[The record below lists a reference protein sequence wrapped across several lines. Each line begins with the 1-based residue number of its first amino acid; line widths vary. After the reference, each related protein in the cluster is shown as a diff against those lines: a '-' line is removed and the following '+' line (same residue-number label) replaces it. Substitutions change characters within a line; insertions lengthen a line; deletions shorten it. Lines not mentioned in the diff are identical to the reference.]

1 MYRIY
6 KHFETPE
13 EAMAFASSKFVSN
26 VSAIRSALTH
36 GKDYVAEIPNW
47 DLEVVF
53 TLTDAITHLEQ
64 QGMKRL
70 SAKNILESVKS
81 WE

>member
-1 MYRIY
+1 MQRIY

-13 EAMAFASSKFVSN
+13 QAMVWASSRFVPN
-26 VSAIRSALTH
+26 VSAIRSALQRSE
-36 GKDYVAEIPNW
+36 DYKAEIPDW

-53 TLTDAITHLEQ
+53 TLTDALTHLEQ
-64 QGMKRL
+64 QGMQRL
-70 SAKNILESVKS
+70 SAKNILNAVKS

>member
-1 MYRIY
+1 MRIY

-13 EAMAFASSKFVSN
+13 EAMAWASVKFIPN
-26 VSAIRSALTH
+26 VNAIRATLARGEDYTAEV
-36 GKDYVAEIPNW
+36 KDW
-47 DLEVVF
+47 DLEVVL
-53 TLTDAITHLEQ
+53 TLTDTLTHLEQ

-70 SAKNILESVKS
+70 SAKNILDSVKS

>member
-1 MYRIY
+1 MQRIY

-13 EAMAFASSKFVSN
+13 EAMVWASSRFVPN
-26 VSAIRSALTH
+26 VSAIRSALQRSE
-36 GKDYVAEIPNW
+36 DYKAEIPDW

-53 TLTDAITHLEQ
+53 TLTDALTHLEQ
-64 QGMKRL
+64 QGMQRL
-70 SAKNILESVKS
+70 SAKNILDAVKS

>member
-1 MYRIY
+1 MQRIY

-13 EAMAFASSKFVSN
+13 QAMVWASSRFVPN
-26 VSAIRSALTH
+26 VSAIRSALQRSE
-36 GKDYVAEIPNW
+36 DYKAEIPDW

-53 TLTDAITHLEQ
+53 TLTDALTHLEQ

-70 SAKNILESVKS
+70 SATDILDAVKS

>member
-1 MYRIY
+1 MQRIY

-13 EAMAFASSKFVSN
+13 QAMVWASSRFVPN
-26 VSAIRSALTH
+26 VSAIRSALQRSE
-36 GKDYVAEIPNW
+36 DYKAEIPDW

-53 TLTDAITHLEQ
+53 TLTDALTHLEQ
-64 QGMKRL
+64 QGMQRL
-70 SAKNILESVKS
+70 SAKNILDAVKS

>member
-1 MYRIY
+1 MHKIY

-13 EAMAFASSKFVSN
+13 QAMVWASSRFVPN
-26 VSAIRSALTH
+26 VSAIRSALQRSE
-36 GKDYVAEIPNW
+36 DYKAEIPDW

-53 TLTDAITHLEQ
+53 TLTDALTHLEQ
-64 QGMKRL
+64 QGMQRL
-70 SAKNILESVKS
+70 SAKNILDAVKS

>member
-1 MYRIY
+1 MHKIY

-13 EAMAFASSKFVSN
+13 EAMAWASIKFVPN
-26 VSAIRSALTH
+26 VSVIRSALQR
-36 GKDYVAEIPNW
+36 GEDYTAEIPGW

-53 TLTDAITHLEQ
+53 TLTDALTHLEQ
-64 QGMKRL
+64 QGMQRL
-70 SAKNILESVKS
+70 SAKNILDAVKS

>member
-1 MYRIY
+1 MQRIY

-13 EAMAFASSKFVSN
+13 QAMVWASSRFVPN
-26 VSAIRSALTH
+26 VSAIRSALQRSE
-36 GKDYVAEIPNW
+36 DYKAEIPDW

-53 TLTDAITHLEQ
+53 TLTDVLTHLEQ
-64 QGMKRL
+64 QGMQRL
-70 SAKNILESVKS
+70 SAKNILDAVKS

>member
-1 MYRIY
+1 MKIY

-13 EAMAFASSKFVSN
+13 EAMAWASVKFIPN
-26 VSAIRSALTH
+26 VNAIRATLAR
-36 GKDYVAEIPNW
+36 GEDYTAEVKNW
-47 DLEVVF
+47 DLEVVL

-70 SAKNILESVKS
+70 NAKNILDQEGWT

>member
-1 MYRIY
+1 MHKIY

-13 EAMAFASSKFVSN
+13 QAMVWASSRFVPN
-26 VSAIRSALTH
+26 VNAIRSALQRSE
-36 GKDYVAEIPNW
+36 DYKAEIPDW

-53 TLTDAITHLEQ
+53 TLTDALTHLEQ
-64 QGMKRL
+64 QGMQRL
-70 SAKNILESVKS
+70 SAKNILDAVKS

>member
-1 MYRIY
+1 MKIY

-13 EAMAFASSKFVSN
+13 EAMAWASAKFVPN
-26 VSAIRSALTH
+26 VSAIRSALAR
-36 GKDYVAEIPNW
+36 GEDYNAEVKNW

-53 TLTDAITHLEQ
+53 TLTDTLTHLEQ

-70 SAKNILESVKS
+70 SAKNILDAVKS